1 MKLRVVQ
8 WSVGN
13 VGRRSIIAIHAN
25 PHLELVGCYV
35 RGPDKAGK
43 DAGVLAGIGP
53 AATSRRCW
61 R

>member
-25 PHLELVGCYV
+25 AQLDLVGCYM
-35 RGPDKAGK
+35 RGADRAGQ
-43 DAGVLAGIGP
+43 DAGFVV
-53 AATSRRCW
+53 S
-61 R
+61 